1 MEKYYSEIM
10 GNKLII
16 LTTVLAALIMPL
28 ASNGASL
35 IDIYEDAL
43 INDPRLKEAYANKQA
58 IIESKPQALS
68 LLLPKLTASGAFSD
82 SDTDGN
88 STFQRRIF
96 DPITGD
102 LLAVTTDNTQ
112 FVQKTDSFQ
121 WEVTLQ
127 QSIIDAGAWMTLK
140 KANKIVAQA
149 EVDYLSAEQDL
160 MVRVCNAYFDVLAA
174 QDTLESEQAARA
186 AIEKQL
192 DQARKRY
199 EVGLIAITD
208 VQEAQAAFDQ
218 SIASEI
224 SAKRNL
230 ATTKELLREI
240 TDSYPEELQKPNT
253 NMPLIMPNP
262 QSENEW
268 VNTALQQNLN
278 LLSAQVGTEVGR
290 NEVNIQKSGHYPTL
304 GLQASKRDMDNDSLR
319 SDSGSPFSPADTEN
333 ISEGIGLQLNIPIY
347 SGGQTSSRVRQAVAQ
362 HRAAK
367 EKLERIARETTR
379 KARDAYLGIIS
390 GIATVKALEQSVK
403 SSTTAL
409 QATEAGYE
417 VGTRTTVDVLDAR
430 RRLYSAQT
438 NLAISKYDY
447 LKNIIRLKQAAGTLS
462 REDLTQINNWLQ

>member
-1 MEKYYSEIM
+1 MEKYYSEVM

-88 STFQRRIF
+88 NTFQRRIF

-278 LLSAQVGTEVGR
+278 LLSAQVGTEIGR

>member
-1 MEKYYSEIM
+1 MKKYNSEVM
-10 GNKLII
+10 RNKFIKTTTSLAII
-16 LTTVLAALIMPL
+16 IMPFVT
-28 ASNGASL
+28 NGASL

-68 LLLPKLTASGAFSD
+68 LLLPKLTASAAYSD

-88 STFQRRIF
+88 STFQRRVF

-112 FVQKTDSFQ
+112 FVQETDSFQ

-127 QSIIDAGAWMTLK
+127 QSIIDASSWMTLK
-140 KANKIVAQA
+140 KANKVVAQA

-192 DQARKRY
+192 DQARKKY
-199 EVGLIAITD
+199 EVGLIAITGI
-208 VQEAQAAFDQ
+208 QEAQAAYDQ

-230 ATTKELLREI
+230 ATAKELLREI
-240 TDSYPEELQKPNT
+240 TDNYPEKLQKPGSD
-253 NMPLIMPNP
+253 MPLIMPNP
-262 QSENEW
+262 QSESEW
-268 VNTALQQNLN
+268 VNTALQQNLS
-278 LLSAQVGTEVGR
+278 LLSAQVGTEIGR

-304 GLQASKRDMDNDSLR
+304 GLQASKRDINNNSLR
-319 SDSGSPFSPADTEN
+319 SDSGNPFSPADTEN
-333 ISEGIGLQLNIPIY
+333 INEGIGLQLIIPIY

-367 EKLERIARETTR
+367 EKLERVAREITR
-379 KARDAYLGIIS
+379 KTRDAYLGIIA

-409 QATEAGYE
+409 QATEAGYD

-430 RRLYSAQT
+430 KRLYLAQT
-438 NLAISKYDY
+438 TLAISKYDY
-447 LKNIIRLKQAAGTLS
+447 LKNIVRLKQAAGTLS
-462 REDLTQINNWLQ
+462 KEDLTQINNWLQ

>member
-1 MEKYYSEIM
+1 MEKYYSEVM

-68 LLLPKLTASGAFSD
+68 WLLPKLTASGVFSD
-82 SDTDGN
+82 TDTDGN

-102 LLAVTTDNTQ
+102 LLAVTTDNAQ

-174 QDTLESEQAARA
+174 QDTLESEQAART

>member
-1 MEKYYSEIM
+1 M
-10 GNKLII
+10 GNKFIKI
-16 LTTVLAALIMPL
+16 TTALAVLIMPL
-28 ASNGASL
+28 VTNGTSL

-68 LLLPKLTASGAFSD
+68 WLLPKLTASGVFSD
-82 SDTDGN
+82 TDTDGN

-102 LLAVTTDNTQ
+102 LLAVTTDNAQ

-160 MVRVCNAYFDVLAA
+160 MVRVCNTYFDVLAA
-174 QDTLESEQAARA
+174 QDTLESEQAART

-224 SAKRNL
+224 SAKRSL

-278 LLSAQVGTEVGR
+278 LLSAQVGTEIGR

-304 GLQASKRDMDNDSLR
+304 GLQASKRDMDNNSLR

>member
-1 MEKYYSEIM
+1 MA
-10 GNKLII
+10 NKLII
-16 LTTVLAALIMPL
+16 LTTVLANLIMPL

-43 INDPRLKEAYANKQA
+43 INDPRLREAYANKQA

-68 LLLPKLTASGAFSD
+68 LLLPKLTASSTFSD

-96 DPITGD
+96 DPISGD
-102 LLAVTTDNTQ
+102 LLAVTTDNAQ
-112 FVQKTDSFQ
+112 FVQETDSFQ

-127 QSIIDAGAWMTLK
+127 QSIIDASAWMTLK

-199 EVGLIAITD
+199 DVGIIAITD
-208 VQEAQAAFDQ
+208 IQEAQAAFDQ

-240 TDSYPEELQKPNT
+240 TDSYPENLQKPDT

-262 QSENEW
+262 QSESEW
-268 VNTALQQNLN
+268 VDTALQQNLN
-278 LLSAQVGTEVGR
+278 LLSAQVGTEIGS
-290 NEVNIQKSGHYPTL
+290 NEVKIQKSGHYPTL
-304 GLQASKRDMDNDSLR
+304 GLQASKRDTDNNSLR
-319 SDSGSPFSPADTEN
+319 SDSGSPFAPADTEN

-362 HRAAK
+362 HRSAK
-367 EKLERIARETTR
+367 EKLERVARETTR

-390 GIATVKALEQSVK
+390 GIATVKALEQSVQ

-409 QATEAGYE
+409 QATEAGYD

-462 REDLTQINNWLQ
+462 KKDLTQINNWLK

>member
-1 MEKYYSEIM
+1 MKKCNSEIM
-10 GNKLII
+10 RNKFIK
-16 LTTVLAALIMPL
+16 TTTSLAVVIMPFVT
-28 ASNGASL
+28 NGASL

-68 LLLPKLTASGAFSD
+68 LLLPQLTASGAYSD

-88 STFQRRIF
+88 STFQRRVF

-112 FVQKTDSFQ
+112 FVQETDSFQ
-121 WEVTLQ
+121 WEVTLR
-127 QSIIDAGAWMTLK
+127 QSIIDASSWMTLK

-160 MVRVCNAYFDVLAA
+160 MVRVSNAYFDVLAA

-208 VQEAQAAFDQ
+208 IQEAQAAFDQ

-240 TDSYPEELQKPNT
+240 TDNYPEELQKPGS

-262 QSENEW
+262 QSESEW
-268 VNTALQQNLN
+268 VNTALQQNLS
-278 LLSAQVGTEVGR
+278 LLSAQVGTEIGR

-304 GLQASKRDMDNDSLR
+304 GLQASKRDTDNNSLR

-333 ISEGIGLQLNIPIY
+333 INQGIGLQLNIPIY

-367 EKLERIARETTR
+367 EKLERVARETTR
-379 KARDAYLGIIS
+379 KTRDAYLGIIS

-409 QATEAGYE
+409 LATEAGYD

-430 RRLYSAQT
+430 KRLYLAQT

-447 LKNIIRLKQAAGTLS
+447 LKNIVRLKQAAGTLS
-462 REDLTQINNWLQ
+462 KEDLTQINNWLQ

>member
-1 MEKYYSEIM
+1 MEECFLEVM
-10 GNKLII
+10 GKKLIK
-16 LTTVLAALIMPL
+16 L
-28 ASNGASL
+28 ASVVAVLVIPFVTNGASL

-43 INDPRLKEAYANKQA
+43 IHDPRLKEAYANKQA

-68 LLLPKLTASGAFSD
+68 LLLPKLTASSTFSD
-82 SDTDGN
+82 SDTNGN
-88 STFQRRIF
+88 NTFQRRIF

-112 FVQKTDSFQ
+112 FVQETDSFQ

-127 QSIIDAGAWMTLK
+127 QSIIDASAWMNLK

-160 MVRVCNAYFDVLAA
+160 MVRVCNSYFDVLAA

-192 DQARKRY
+192 DQSRKRY
-199 EVGLIAITD
+199 EVGIIAITD
-208 VQEAQAAFDQ
+208 IQEAQAAFDQ

-240 TDSYPEELQKPNT
+240 TDSYPEELQKPGV

-262 QSENEW
+262 QSESEW

-278 LLSAQVGTEVGR
+278 LLSAQVGTEIGR

-304 GLQASKRDMDNDSLR
+304 GLQASKRDTDNNSLR

-362 HRAAK
+362 HRSAK

-409 QATEAGYE
+409 QATEAGYD
-417 VGTRTTVDVLDAR
+417 VGTRTTVDVLEAR

-462 REDLTQINNWLQ
+462 KEDLIQINNWLF

>member
-1 MEKYYSEIM
+1 M
-10 GNKLII
+10 GNKLIK
-16 LTTVLAALIMPL
+16 LASLVAVLAIPFVT
-28 ASNGASL
+28 NGASL

-68 LLLPKLTASGAFSD
+68 LLLPKLTASSTFSD

-96 DPITGD
+96 DPVTGD

-112 FVQKTDSFQ
+112 FVQETDGFQ

-127 QSIIDAGAWMTLK
+127 QSIIDASAWMNLK

-192 DQARKRY
+192 DQSRKRY
-199 EVGLIAITD
+199 EVGIIAITD
-208 VQEAQAAFDQ
+208 IQEAQAAFDQ

-224 SAKRNL
+224 TAKRNL

-240 TDSYPEELQKPNT
+240 TDSYPEELQKPDAT
-253 NMPLIMPNP
+253 MPLIMPNP
-262 QSENEW
+262 QSESEW
-268 VNTALQQNLN
+268 VNTALRQNLN
-278 LLSAQVGTEVGR
+278 LLSAQVGTEIGR
-290 NEVNIQKSGHYPTL
+290 NEVDIQKSGHYPTL
-304 GLQASKRDMDNDSLR
+304 GLQASKRDTDNNSLR

-333 ISEGIGLQLNIPIY
+333 INEGIGIQLNIPIY

-362 HRAAK
+362 HRSAK

-417 VGTRTTVDVLDAR
+417 VGTRTTVDILEAR

-447 LKNIIRLKQAAGTLS
+447 LKNIVRLKQAAGILS
-462 REDLTQINNWLQ
+462 KEDLIQINNWLQ

>member
-1 MEKYYSEIM
+1 MEECFLEVM
-10 GNKLII
+10 GNKLIK
-16 LTTVLAALIMPL
+16 L
-28 ASNGASL
+28 ASVVAVLVIPFVTNGASL

-43 INDPRLKEAYANKQA
+43 IHDPRLKEAYANKQA

-68 LLLPKLTASGAFSD
+68 LLLPKLTASSTFSD
-82 SDTDGN
+82 SDTNGN
-88 STFQRRIF
+88 NTFQRRIF

-112 FVQKTDSFQ
+112 FVQETDSFQ

-127 QSIIDAGAWMTLK
+127 QSIIDASAWMNLK

-192 DQARKRY
+192 DQSRKRY
-199 EVGLIAITD
+199 EVGIIAITD
-208 VQEAQAAFDQ
+208 IQEAQAAFDQ

-224 SAKRNL
+224 TAKRNL

-240 TDSYPEELQKPNT
+240 TDSYPEELHKPVA

-262 QSENEW
+262 QSESEW

-278 LLSAQVGTEVGR
+278 LLSAQVGTEIGR
-290 NEVNIQKSGHYPTL
+290 SEVNIQKSGHYPTL
-304 GLQASKRDMDNDSLR
+304 GLQASKRDTDNNSLR

-362 HRAAK
+362 HRSAK

-409 QATEAGYE
+409 QATEAGYD
-417 VGTRTTVDVLDAR
+417 VGTRTTVDVLEAR

-462 REDLTQINNWLQ
+462 KEDLIQINNWLF

>member
-1 MEKYYSEIM
+1 M
-10 GNKLII
+10 GNKFIKI
-16 LTTVLAALIMPL
+16 TTALAVLIMPL
-28 ASNGASL
+28 VTNGTSL

-68 LLLPKLTASGAFSD
+68 WLLPKLTASGVFSD
-82 SDTDGN
+82 TDTDGN

-102 LLAVTTDNTQ
+102 LLAVTTDNAQ

-160 MVRVCNAYFDVLAA
+160 MVRVCNTYFDVLAA
-174 QDTLESEQAARA
+174 QDTLESEQAART

-224 SAKRNL
+224 SAKRSL

-240 TDSYPEELQKPNT
+240 TDSYPEELQKPNA

-278 LLSAQVGTEVGR
+278 LLSAQVGTEIGR

-304 GLQASKRDMDNDSLR
+304 GLQASKRDMDNNSLR

>member
-1 MEKYYSEIM
+1 M
-10 GNKLII
+10 GNKLIK
-16 LTTVLAALIMPL
+16 L
-28 ASNGASL
+28 ASLVAVLGIPFITNGASL

-43 INDPRLKEAYANKQA
+43 IHDPRLKEAYANKQA

-68 LLLPKLTASGAFSD
+68 LLLPKLTASSTFSD
-82 SDTDGN
+82 SDTNGN
-88 STFQRRIF
+88 NTFQRRIF

-112 FVQKTDSFQ
+112 FVQETDSFQ

-127 QSIIDAGAWMTLK
+127 QSIIDASAWMNLK

-192 DQARKRY
+192 DQSRKRY

-208 VQEAQAAFDQ
+208 IQEAQAAFDQ

-240 TDSYPEELQKPNT
+240 TDSYPEELQKPGAT
-253 NMPLIMPNP
+253 MPLIMPNP
-262 QSENEW
+262 QSESEW
-268 VNTALQQNLN
+268 VNTALAQNLN
-278 LLSAQVGTEVGR
+278 LLSAQVGTEIGR

-304 GLQASKRDMDNDSLR
+304 GLQASKRDTDNNSLR

-333 ISEGIGLQLNIPIY
+333 INKGIGLQLNIPIY

-417 VGTRTTVDVLDAR
+417 VGTRTTVDVLEAR

-462 REDLTQINNWLQ
+462 KEDLIQINNWLF